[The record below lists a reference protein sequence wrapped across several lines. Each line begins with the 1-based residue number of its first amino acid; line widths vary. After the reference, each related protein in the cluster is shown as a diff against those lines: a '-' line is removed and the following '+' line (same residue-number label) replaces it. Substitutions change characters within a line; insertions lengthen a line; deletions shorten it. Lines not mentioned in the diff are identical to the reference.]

1 MPDHAGPVPAARRAA
16 AVVALLAPPAALLV
30 ALSAITSGAL
40 WALAT
45 ALCVLLAAGFAWLM
59 LTRRGLLR
67 VLSGLGVLVAVVALV
82 VFQVLHWRSTLI
94 FLLLLGLLAVF
105 GAAGRYA
112 LGSAAAGKTLPAG
125 VRRVGAAKHGVLIVN
140 PRSGNGK
147 AGKFDLPGEAARR
160 GIDVVLLEPGNDLRE
175 LAERAIARG
184 ADVIG
189 MAGGDGSQAIV
200 AAAAMRHGVAHV
212 CIPSGTRNH
221 FALDLGLNRDD
232 VVGALDA
239 YTDGAERRIDLAEVN
254 DHVFVNNA
262 SLGVYARVVQSG
274 SYRDAKLLTW
284 ARLLPDLLGPDAD
297 PIDLQFVGP
306 DGTRYTDAEL
316 VLVSNNPYQVDQLA
330 AAGTR
335 PRMDTGMLGVVVAR
349 IRDNDGAEPTT
360 LTPLLSGL
368 VTWTGTDFEV
378 TSGAPVPVGLDGEA
392 VTVEPPLRFRS
403 LPGALRVRVPR
414 HASGCA
420 PPVRTVALSRDD
432 LAALLTVALGRPRRD
447 GTARSHP

>member
-1 MPDHAGPVPAARRAA
+1 
-16 AVVALLAPPAALLV
+16 
-30 ALSAITSGAL
+30 
-40 WALAT
+40 
-45 ALCVLLAAGFAWLM
+45 
-59 LTRRGLLR
+59 
-67 VLSGLGVLVAVVALV
+67 
-82 VFQVLHWRSTLI
+82 
-94 FLLLLGLLAVF
+94 
-105 GAAGRYA
+105 
-112 LGSAAAGKTLPAG
+112 
-125 VRRVGAAKHGVLIVN
+125 
-140 PRSGNGK
+140 
-147 AGKFDLPGEAARR
+147 
-160 GIDVVLLEPGNDLRE
+160 
-175 LAERAIARG
+175 
-184 ADVIG
+184 
-189 MAGGDGSQAIV
+189 
-200 AAAAMRHGVAHV
+200 
-212 CIPSGTRNH
+212 
-221 FALDLGLNRDD
+221 
-232 VVGALDA
+232 
-239 YTDGAERRIDLAEVN
+239 
-254 DHVFVNNA
+254 VFVNNA

-368 VTWTGTDFEV
+368 ITWTGTDFEV

-447 GTARSHP
+447 GTARFHP